1 MTSSVNIQDKDDT
14 AVEDK
19 PLGLALS
26 GGGYRATLFHLG
38 VLWRLNELGL
48 LEELK
53 VVSSVSGGSI
63 ISGFLGL
70 KWPELTFVNHKA
82 TNFKEIIAD
91 PTIAMCNVKLDVWA
105 ILKGL
110 INPFKRPSDYT
121 ADAYEKY
128 LVGDNTLQN
137 LPSADDPNFLIYAT
151 NFKTGVSYR
160 FTKDFIGDYKIGK
173 IDNPDYKLS
182 WAMSASSAFAPFLTP
197 FIFTTKPSEWSS
209 WGNIPLANDD
219 NYKKRQ
225 VLGDGGIYD
234 NMGVEVFFPKGK
246 TPKYDV
252 LISAAGAPLKENPKL
267 SIWGRCMIALTL
279 RSVDILTEQVRA
291 LRRRMI
297 MRDYTR
303 SANKVEGAYWNIASE
318 IASYELADPIVSDS
332 AVTKSLQNVATRLW
346 PFDEDIQGYLINWG
360 YVLADTAVRKWYR
373 QQALGTWKWPI
384 DKYPLP

>member
-1 MTSSVNIQDKDDT
+1 MTTSVNIQDEEDQT
-14 AVEDK
+14 ADYK

-53 VVSSVSGGSI
+53 VISSVSGGSI

-70 KWPELTFVNHKA
+70 QWSKLKFENHIA
-82 TNFKEIIAD
+82 TNFKTIIAE
-91 PTIAMCNVKLDVWA
+91 PTIKMCNVKLDIWA
-105 ILKGL
+105 VLKGL
-110 INPFKRPSDYT
+110 LNPFRRPSDYT

-128 LVGDNTLQN
+128 LVGDHTLQD
-137 LPSADDPNFLIYAT
+137 LPSDNDPDFLIYAT
-151 NFKTGVSYR
+151 NYKTGVSYR

-173 IDNPDYKLS
+173 IDKPEYKLS

-209 WGNIPLANDD
+209 WGNNPLGKDD

-225 VLGDGGIYD
+225 VLGDGGVYD

-246 TPKYDV
+246 PVKYDA
-252 LISAAGAPLKENPKL
+252 LISAAGAPLKEAPKL
-267 SIWGRCMIALTL
+267 SIWGRCMAALTL

-303 SANKVEGAYWNIASE
+303 PVDNVNGAYWNIASE
-318 IASYELADPIVSDS
+318 IASYKLNDPIVHDTTT
-332 AVTKSLQNVATRLW
+332 TKSMQNIATRLW

-373 QQALGTWKWPI
+373 PQELGEWKWPI
-384 DKYPLP
+384 GKYPLP